1 MTYEVYILLDVVDGR
16 AEQTTEVLRES
27 RSVVMTDTL
36 EGSPDVIIAT
46 EAAERQHLAKRTIQA
61 PASVETMTEHIH
73 LLPVRDKLN
82 NGAFPK
88 ISSQNR
94 RSGKR
99 GGSKTC
105 C

>member
-46 EAAERQHLAKRTIQA
+46 EAAER
-61 PASVETMTEHIH
+61 
-73 LLPVRDKLN
+73 
-82 NGAFPK
+82 
-88 ISSQNR
+88 
-94 RSGKR
+94 
-99 GGSKTC
+99 
-105 C
+105 